1 MYFQLVRSGCN
12 NILIGYSF
20 PLKLIAC
27 IYRLALKMI
36 KKKPLFERLLS
47 ESQHQSL
54 SGWDFSY
61 LADRWITEKTSWDYA
76 QIVQEKMKQA
86 GSLLDMGT
94 GGGELLYSFAP
105 LPETTFATEEYTPN
119 VPIARYRL
127 EPLDV
132 KVVETHSNDNLGFED
147 NFFELI
153 INRHSSFSAGEVYRI
168 LKPKGYFIT
177 QQVGNTDNVRLNE
190 LLQKKVKLSYYNW
203 TLEYAVQQIIENG
216 FKVLV
221 QKEAFPETIVRD
233 VGALIYYLKVIP
245 WQIPDFSIAKY
256 YDRLIA
262 IHNHIQDQGSL
273 TIRSH
278 RFFIE
283 ALK

>member
-1 MYFQLVRSGCN
+1 
-12 NILIGYSF
+12 
-20 PLKLIAC
+20 
-27 IYRLALKMI
+27 MI
-36 KKKPLFERLLS
+36 KNKQLFERLLS
-47 ESQHQSL
+47 EFEHQSI
-54 SGWDFSY
+54 SGWDFSH
-61 LADRWITEKTSWDYA
+61 LADRWITKNPSWDYA
-76 QIVQEKMKQA
+76 QIVREKMEQA

-94 GGGELLYSFAP
+94 GGGELLSSFAP
-105 LPETTFATEEYTPN
+105 LPETTFATENYAPN
-119 VPIARYRL
+119 VQIARNRL
-127 EPLDV
+127 EQLNV
-132 KVVETHSNDNLGFED
+132 RVVEIHSDDNLGFED

-153 INRHSSFSAGEVYRI
+153 INRHSSFSAGEIYRI
-168 LKPKGYFIT
+168 LKPTGYFIT

-190 LLQKKVKLSYYNW
+190 LMQEKVKLSYDNW

-233 VGALIYYLKVIP
+233 VGALIYYLKAIP

-256 YDRLIA
+256 NDRLIA

-273 TIRSH
+273 TIHSH

-283 ALK
+283 AMKQ